1 MDENGGCFLKIL
13 VVSPFL
19 PYPGVPHAGGKFVFF
34 LLRVLSKHHSLVLL
48 SRCFPGEERH
58 VPFLKN
64 MLAGVETIP
73 VQGPV
78 NPDSIRSVCR
88 TIWSYYRLSRKAHEI
103 LKEGRFEICHVEF
116 TETGVF
122 WRRQSGI
129 PSVLSCHDI
138 IAKPAFRRYLASR
151 GFSRI
156 LHWILWKAKQRVEN
170 HSVRKFRRVFTLSEE
185 DLEWA
190 KRLYSGV
197 TFRALRYPGGIDF
210 AGLPRRVVPGRILF
224 LGAMHRPQN
233 VESVRYFWETIW
245 PSVQQEVPEAEF
257 WVAGGGIPK
266 AMERELSRDDR
277 VTMTGFVEQVEEMY
291 KSASVFVAPILAG
304 GGVIVKILD
313 AMAAGVPVVT
323 TTFGNEGIRAEPGK
337 QVFVADTPGDFASF
351 VVHLLRDEELRN
363 SVGSAGKRYVENS
376 FSGDLLTATVEEA
389 YKEISMIHPV

>member
-1 MDENGGCFLKIL
+1 M
-13 VVSPFL
+13 VSPFL
-19 PYPGVPHAGGKFVFF
+19 PYPGVPHAGGKLVLF

-48 SRCFPGEERH
+48 SRCFSGEERH
-58 VPFLKN
+58 VPYLKN
-64 MLAGVETIP
+64 MLAGVEIIP

-103 LKEGRFEICHVEF
+103 LKEQRFEMCHVEF

-122 WRRQSGI
+122 WRRQAGI

-156 LHWILWKAKQRVEN
+156 LNWILWRAKQRVEN
-170 HSVRKFRRVFTLSEE
+170 RSVRKFQRVFTLSDE

-210 AGLPRRVVPGRILF
+210 TGLPRKEVPGRILF

-233 VESVRYFWETIW
+233 VEAVRYFWESVW
-245 PSVQQEVPEAEF
+245 PSVKKEVPESEF
-257 WVAGGGIPK
+257 WVAGGGISK
-266 AMERELSRDDR
+266 AMEQELSCDDR
-277 VTMTGFVEQVEEMY
+277 VKMTGFVEQVEEMY
-291 KSASVFVAPILAG
+291 KSASVFVAPVLAG

-323 TTFGNEGIRAEPGK
+323 TPYGNEGIGAELGK
-337 QVFVADTPGDFASF
+337 EVFVADNPVDFASS
-351 VVHLLRDEELRN
+351 VVHLLRDEKLRN
-363 SVGSAGKRYVENS
+363 SVGGAGRRYVENN
-376 FSGDLLTATVEEA
+376 FSEDSLAATIEGT
-389 YKEISMIHPV
+389 YKEISSIETI